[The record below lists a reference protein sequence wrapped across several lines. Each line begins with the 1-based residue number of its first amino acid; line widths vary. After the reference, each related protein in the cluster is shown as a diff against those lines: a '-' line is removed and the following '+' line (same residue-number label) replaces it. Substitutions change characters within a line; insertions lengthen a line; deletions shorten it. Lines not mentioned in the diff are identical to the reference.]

1 MALRVVPHPRIAT
14 RNQAGQPNGFLLPVW
29 NVHETTLPDDRTPQQ
44 LYVTVCAPGAR
55 KGPHLHLKRWGYFT
69 CVKGNV
75 RVVVRTPAGYEIAFS
90 GEEHAFATIEVP
102 AGCPALI
109 ENPGTI
115 DAYVINTPS
124 PAWHKDDV
132 DDHPVEGWDFAG

>member
-1 MALRVVPHPRIAT
+1 MPLRIVPHPRIAT
-14 RNQAGQPNGFLLPVW
+14 KDESGQVNGFLLPVW
-29 NVHETTLPDDRTPQQ
+29 NVHEATLPDHRTPQQ

-55 KGPHLHLKRWGYFT
+55 KGPHLHMKRWGYFT

-75 RVVVRTPAGYEIAFS
+75 RVVVRTAQGYEVAFS
-90 GEEHAFATIEVP
+90 GESHQFATIEVP
-102 AGCPALI
+102 AGYPALI
-109 ENPGTI
+109 ENMGEI

-124 PAWHKDDV
+124 PAWQREDV